1 MAAVRALPRPGFPA
15 GGVGVPAGGEPPFM
29 MTHVTEAARNSRQ
42 NRLERVFGPGPRPSR
57 PGITGPA
64 APRGMEGRE
73 VSESA
78 LKQAPASSPAAG
90 DRPAIG
96 VRLSES
102 LVALTRDDSL
112 RETLAAVAP
121 EHALTFVRDV
131 EDLSSHLQI
140 EPAGVAILDSAALNV
155 PPAELTR
162 LLRAQFP
169 ELVLIVAG
177 GPQDQAALSAEVA
190 QGTVYR
196 FLHKPVSAQRVK
208 LFVDAAWRRH
218 DVEHATGTFAAL
230 KLDAPSSE
238 PTLSRRALWIGA
250 AALAIA
256 VSGALVFALSQ
267 TLARHRASHPSPA
280 AMQAAAPVAAG
291 PALAEL
297 LARADAALTRGALT
311 APPAE
316 NAADLY
322 RQVLQRDATNA
333 PARKGLLRVA
343 DDLLTEAEQALLSG
357 RLDEAARLTDA
368 ARAIEPDNVRVTFLT
383 AQIGEDRRRSL
394 PPPAAAQREAHAHE
408 LQAQVQSFL
417 SRAESSE
424 RSGDLLTPADSN
436 AKLFVDAAAAL
447 APDDPAVRKA
457 RLDLAKQMMAQAQ
470 AAVRAGNLSAAER
483 WTQAAS
489 DAGAPDAELR
499 AVQRSLQDLRAPAQP
514 AATDRALSLF
524 DQRLAEGKLSSPAH
538 DSAQYYLAQLEAA
551 DPTRP
556 STLLARTALAAR
568 LLDEARRAAADKDF
582 GAAWESLANAR
593 TAGASD
599 PDAAAVES
607 TIAAARSAAT
617 IRPESMLEKVHN
629 VAPVYPPA
637 AELLG
642 RGGYVDLQFTV
653 RADGTVADITV
664 THAEPR
670 GMFDSAA
677 IEAVRKWRYKPV
689 MLDGRPADQRAS
701 LRVVFKP

>member
-1 MAAVRALPRPGFPA
+1 
-15 GGVGVPAGGEPPFM
+15 
-29 MTHVTEAARNSRQ
+29 
-42 NRLERVFGPGPRPSR
+42 
-57 PGITGPA
+57 
-64 APRGMEGRE
+64 MEGRE

-78 LKQAPASSPAAG
+78 LKQAPPSVPGAGDPAASS
-90 DRPAIG
+90 

-112 RETLAAVAP
+112 RSTLAAVAP
-121 EHALTFVRDV
+121 EHALTFVSDV

-155 PPAELTR
+155 PPAELAR

-177 GPQDQAALSAEVA
+177 GPQDQAALSAQIA

-230 KLDAPSSE
+230 RPDAPSSE
-238 PTLSRRALWIGA
+238 PTLSRRALWIA
-250 AALAIA
+250 AAVLAI

-267 TLARHRASHPSPA
+267 SVVWHRAALPSPTPKR
-280 AMQAAAPVAAG
+280 AAAPVQAG
-291 PALAEL
+291 PVAGL
-297 LARADAALTRGALT
+297 LARADAALARGALT

-333 PARKGLLRVA
+333 RGHRGLLLVA
-343 DDLLTEAEQALLSG
+343 DDLLTEAEQALLAG
-357 RLDEAARLTDA
+357 RIDEAAQLNEA

-383 AQIGEDRRRSL
+383 AQIAEDRRRSL
-394 PPPAAAQREAHAHE
+394 PPPAAAQREAHARD
-408 LQAQVQSFL
+408 LQAQVKSFL
-417 SRAESSE
+417 DRAESAE
-424 RSGDLLTPADSN
+424 HSGDLLTPADSN

-447 APDDPAVRKA
+447 APDDPAVSAA
-457 RLDLAKQMMAQAQ
+457 RHDLAMQMLAQAQ
-470 AAVRAGNLSAAER
+470 AAVRAGNLSSAER

-489 DAGAPDAELR
+489 DAGAPEAEL
-499 AVQRSLQDLRAPAQP
+499 AAAQHALQGLRAPPAQPSQPAQP
-514 AATDRALSLF
+514 AETDHALTLF
-524 DQRLAEGKLSSPAH
+524 EQRLAEGKLWSPAH

-556 STLLARTALAAR
+556 STVLARTALVAR
-568 LLDEARRAAADKDF
+568 LLDEARRAAASNDF
-582 GAAWESLANAR
+582 GTAWESLALAR
-593 TAGASD
+593 TAGASE
-599 PDAAAVES
+599 PDATAVES
-607 TIAAARSAAT
+607 TIAAERSAAT
-617 IRPESMLEKVHN
+617 IPESTLEKVHN

-642 RGGYVDLQFTV
+642 RGGFVDLQFTV
-653 RADGTVADITV
+653 RADGTVADIAV

-677 IEAVRKWRYKPV
+677 VQAVRQWRYKPV
-689 MLDGRPADQRAS
+689 LRDGRPVDQRAS

>member
-1 MAAVRALPRPGFPA
+1 
-15 GGVGVPAGGEPPFM
+15 
-29 MTHVTEAARNSRQ
+29 
-42 NRLERVFGPGPRPSR
+42 
-57 PGITGPA
+57 
-64 APRGMEGRE
+64 MEGRE

-78 LKQAPASSPAAG
+78 LKQAPASAPGAVDLPGS
-90 DRPAIG
+90 G

-112 RETLAAVAP
+112 RKTLAAVAP
-121 EHALTFVRDV
+121 EHALTFVSDV
-131 EDLSSHLQI
+131 EDLSSHLQV
-140 EPAGVAILDSAALNV
+140 EPAGVAILDSAALSV
-155 PPAELTR
+155 PSAELTR

-177 GPQDQAALSAEVA
+177 GPQDQAALSAQIA

-230 KLDAPSSE
+230 QPDASSSE
-238 PTLSRRALWIGA
+238 PTLSRRALWLA
-250 AALAIA
+250 AAVLAII

-267 TLARHRASHPSPA
+267 SLARHRASPASSASPGSPA
-280 AMQAAAPVAAG
+280 ARQAAAPVPAG
-291 PALAEL
+291 PALAGL
-297 LARADAALTRGALT
+297 LARADAALARGALI

-322 RQVLQRDATNA
+322 REVLQRDAANA
-333 PARKGLLRVA
+333 RGHQGLLRVA
-343 DDLLTEAEQALLSG
+343 DDLLTEAEQALLAG
-357 RLDEAARLTDA
+357 RLDEAAQLTDA
-368 ARAIEPDNVRVTFLT
+368 ARPIEPDNVRVTFLT
-383 AQIGEDRRRSL
+383 AQIAEDRRRSL
-394 PPPAAAQREAHAHE
+394 PPPAAAQREAHARD
-408 LQAQVQSFL
+408 LQAQVKSFL
-417 SRAESSE
+417 DRAESAE
-424 RSGDLLTPADSN
+424 RRGDLLTPADAN

-447 APDDPAVRKA
+447 APDDPAVSAA
-457 RLDLAKQMMAQAQ
+457 RRDLAMQMLAQAQ
-470 AAVRAGNLSAAER
+470 AAVRAHDLPAAER

-489 DAGAPDAELR
+489 DAGAPDAELG
-499 AVQRSLQDLRAPAQP
+499 AAQRSLQTLRAPPPQA
-514 AATDRALSLF
+514 AATEPALTLF
-524 DQRLAEGKLSSPAH
+524 EQRLAEGKLWSPAH

-556 STLLARTALAAR
+556 STVLARAALATR
-568 LLDEARRAAADKDF
+568 LLDEARRAAASNDF
-582 GAAWESLANAR
+582 GTAWESLAQAR
-593 TAGASD
+593 TAGASES
-599 PDAAAVES
+599 DADAVES

-617 IRPESMLEKVHN
+617 IPESTLEKVHN

-642 RGGYVDLQFTV
+642 RGGFVDLQFTV
-653 RADGTVADITV
+653 RADGTVADISV

-677 IEAVRKWRYKPV
+677 IEAVRQWRYKPV
-689 MLDGRPADQRAS
+689 LRDGRPVDQRAS